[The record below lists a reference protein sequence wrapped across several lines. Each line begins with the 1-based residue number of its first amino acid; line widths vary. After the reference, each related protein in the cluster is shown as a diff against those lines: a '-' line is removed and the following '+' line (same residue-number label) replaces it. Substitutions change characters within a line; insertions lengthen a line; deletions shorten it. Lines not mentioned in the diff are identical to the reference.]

1 MQVYG
6 KLASIGGLGVMAAGL
21 LAVGCTGFGTS
32 SATNEVLDT
41 IEAAREASII
51 VRVVNETGSNLV
63 VEALVD
69 GLTTNFG
76 TCTPT
81 EQVCDYLVTPCP
93 QTIEIIQERRLDLN
107 GNFAGGRNFQGNP
120 AFNFTRG
127 EFTCGSYLIL
137 QFSATGATAEA
148 I

>member
-1 MQVYG
+1 MQSYG
-6 KLASIGGLGVMAAGL
+6 KLASVVGLNVMAAGL
-21 LAVGCTGFGTS
+21 LAIGCTGVIDNSGT
-32 SATNEVLDT
+32 NQVLDT
-41 IEAAREASII
+41 IEAARENSFI

-69 GLTTNFG
+69 GVTTNFG

-81 EQVCDYLVTPCP
+81 QQVCDYLLTPCP
-93 QTIEIIQERRLDLN
+93 QTIEIVQERRLDLN

-120 AFNFTRG
+120 DFIFTSG

-137 QFSATGATAEA
+137 QFSDTGALADT